1 MSRFLFS
8 ALALLG
14 LSLQVGCTLS
24 YNATAT
30 DSDTSSSSGGLMC
43 EDPHAE
49 LVGSKCFCVAGYT
62 WCNPTDPNDLSC
74 CEEGA
79 TSGPVTTTT
88 PTTSATA
95 SGTTTTTTA
104 GTTTGVGT
112 SSGGETTT
120 GETTEAGSSSGGG
133 TTGGP
138 VCPGQQQ
145 PPDGCDNNSYWCT
158 SPEACGPADSQ
169 LYRCVNG
176 SWVAD
181 DSLAQQSCT
190 FDGYDFSYGCID
202 DGKKIEFLCG
212 DGPGTACQDSDPS
225 TCVDMKTLAECD
237 YGKLTHFDCFTICTE
252 VGDSM
257 GVLYDYG
264 YCGED
269 MGQTGC
275 LCCDMGEPGCPI

>member
-1 MSRFLFS
+1 MSRFLLS
-8 ALALLG
+8 AALSLVG

-30 DSDTSSSSGGLMC
+30 DTGSSSSGGDLTC
-43 EDPHAE
+43 DDPHAE
-49 LVGSKCFCVAGYT
+49 LVGEKCFCVAGYT
-62 WCNPTDPNDLSC
+62 WCDPADPNDLSC
-74 CEEGA
+74 CPEGVTTGA
-79 TSGPVTTTT
+79 PTTTAPVTT
-88 PTTSATA
+88 SD
-95 SGTTTTTTA
+95 SGTTTTS
-104 GTTTGVGT
+104 GTTSGPGT
-112 SSGGETTT
+112 STGDETTT
-120 GETTEAGSSSGGG
+120 GETTEAGSSSGDG

-138 VCPGQQQ
+138 VCPGQQP
-145 PPDGCDNNSYWCT
+145 PPDVCDDNSYWCT
-158 SPEACGPADSQ
+158 SPEACGPAESE

-176 SWVAD
+176 AWVPD
-181 DSLAQQSCT
+181 DSLAKQSCT
-190 FDGYDFSYGCID
+190 FDGYDFTYGCID

-212 DGPGTACQDSDPS
+212 DGPGTACQVGDPS
-225 TCVDMKTLAECD
+225 SCVDEKVLAECVYD
-237 YGKLTHFDCFTICTE
+237 KLTHFDCFTICTE